1 MQNPDSPKYQQQKL
15 AAIRAA
21 ASVFARKGFHGA
33 STTDIASAMGIKQ
46 GSLYYYF
53 QSTEEALAEVCLYG
67 ITDYV
72 TRMEEIAASE
82 QSFEAR
88 LLATVT
94 SHLSSYREKNEA
106 LKVHNDERLYLPEI
120 KRIKLKK
127 LGSHYRQLLEH
138 IFTDAV
144 RKQELRPG
152 LDCHFAAQS
161 VIGLCNSWGE
171 LIVRDP
177 GLDVFEVIRK
187 CTDLL
192 LNGFVDHSHSDD
204 DHRRS
209 PDNQPN

>member
-1 MQNPDSPKYQQQKL
+1 MQKPESPKYQQQKL

-21 ASVFARKGFHGA
+21 ASVFAHKGFHGA

-53 QSTEEALAEVCLYG
+53 HSKEEALAEVCLYG
-67 ITDYV
+67 IADYV

-127 LGSHYRQLLEH
+127 LGSHYRQLLEN

-144 RKQELRPG
+144 KNGEVRPG

-177 GLDVFEVIRK
+177 DLDVFEVIRK

-192 LNGFVDHSHSDD
+192 LNGFVPG
-204 DHRRS
+204 RAGT
-209 PDNQPN
+209 DN